1 MMKVRLALDPLQ
13 GALVSTSA
21 SVVAKDGFVNQTALA
36 ALSKKIEKAA
46 SDFTHEPKVKP
57 AKTSTQLVYT
67 VPGLGLKEGR
77 VVAKAITAI
86 EGIASAKPTVTAKKR
101 KTGPDL
107 KTLVITVVV
116 NGVGKAASAIIKQ
129 VTSLV
134 SSSLKPQP
142 EKYYVVS
149 AKSKVVD
156 FDASKQAG
164 KKGQS
169 TTYLARRAVKI
180 ALRSKLS
187 ATVRLLLPVY
197 AKGVLPAAVEKEMM
211 VAESAIKQHIKSIA
225 AQQKIISG
233 IQDAQKASRE
243 AALDS
248 AAKWFTDTLGEKA
261 VVKAQGVMGGSTVIV
276 KLGDT
281 YVSLS
286 PSDASAFAKAKRA

>member
-1 MMKVRLALDPLQ
+1 MKVTLALDPTQ

-46 SDFTHEPKVKP
+46 ADFTHEPKVKP
-57 AKTSTQLVYT
+57 AKTSTQLIYT
-67 VPGLGLKEGR
+67 IPGLGLKDGR

-86 EGIASAKPTVTAKKR
+86 EGVSAAKPTVLTKAR
-101 KTGPDL
+101 KSGPDS
-107 KTLVITVVV
+107 KTLVIAVVV
-116 NGVGKAASAIIKQ
+116 NSVGKAAAPLIKQ
-129 VTSLV
+129 VSSLI

-180 ALRSKLS
+180 ALRTKLS
-187 ATVRLLLPVY
+187 ATVRQLLPIY
-197 AKGVLPAAVEKEMM
+197 AKGVLPAALEKEMLL
-211 VAESAIKQHIKSIA
+211 AESAIKQHIKSIA
-225 AQQKIISG
+225 AQQKIIAG
-233 IQDAQKASRE
+233 IQGTQKASRE
-243 AALDS
+243 ATLES
-248 AAKWFTDTLGEKA
+248 AAKWFTDTIGEKA

>member
-1 MMKVRLALDPLQ
+1 MMKVTLALDPMQ

-36 ALSKKIEKAA
+36 ALSKKIEKAV
-46 SDFTHEPKVKP
+46 SDFKHEPKVKQ
-57 AKTSTQLVYT
+57 AKASTQLVYS
-67 VPGLGLKEGR
+67 VSGLGLKEGR

-86 EGIASAKPTVTAKKR
+86 EGVAAAKPTVTAKKR

-107 KTLVITVVV
+107 KTLVLTVVV
-116 NGVGKAASAIIKQ
+116 NSAGKTAAGIIKQ

-187 ATVRLLLPVY
+187 ATVRQLLPVY
-197 AKGVLPAAVEKEMM
+197 AKGVLPAALEKEMLA
-211 VAESAIKQHIKSIA
+211 AESAIKQHIKAIA
-225 AQQKIISG
+225 AQQKTIAG
-233 IQDAQKASRE
+233 IQDAQKSARE
-243 AALDS
+243 AILDRAAL
-248 AAKWFTDTLGEKA
+248 WFTRLLGDKD
-261 VVKAQGVMGGSTVIV
+261 VVKTQGVMGGSTVIV
-276 KLGDT
+276 KLSDT

-286 PSDASAFAKAKRA
+286 PSDASAFAKAKRT

>member
-1 MMKVRLALDPLQ
+1 MKVTLALDPTQ

-36 ALSKKIEKAA
+36 ALSKKIEKAV
-46 SDFTHEPKVKP
+46 SGFNHEPKINS
-57 AKTSTQLVYT
+57 ATASTKLVYT
-67 VPGLGLKEGR
+67 IPGLGLKDGSI
-77 VVAKAITAI
+77 VAKAIKAI
-86 EGIASAKPTVTAKKR
+86 DGIAAAKPTVTAKKR

-107 KTLVITVVV
+107 KTLVLTVIV
-116 NGVGKAASAIIKQ
+116 NSSGKAASSIIKQ
-129 VTSLV
+129 VSSLV

-169 TTYLARRAVKI
+169 TTYLSRRAVKI
-180 ALRSKLS
+180 ALRTKVT
-187 ATVRLLLPVY
+187 AAVRLLLPVY
-197 AKGVLPAAVEKEMM
+197 AKGVLPAALEKEMLL
-211 VAESAIKQHIKSIA
+211 AESAIKQHIKSIA

-233 IQDAQKASRE
+233 IQDTQKASRE
-243 AALDS
+243 ATLDS
-248 AAKWFTDTLGEKA
+248 AAKWFTDTLGDKA

>member
-1 MMKVRLALDPLQ
+1 MMKVTLALDPTQ

-36 ALSKKIEKAA
+36 ALSKKIEKAV
-46 SDFTHEPKVKP
+46 SDFTHEPKVKS
-57 AKTSTQLVYT
+57 AKASTQLVYS
-67 VPGLGLKEGR
+67 VSGLGLKEGR

-86 EGIASAKPTVTAKKR
+86 EGVAAAKPTVTAKKR

-107 KTLVITVVV
+107 KTLVLTVVV
-116 NGVGKAASAIIKQ
+116 NSVGKTASGIIKQ

-187 ATVRLLLPVY
+187 ATVRQLLPVY
-197 AKGVLPAAVEKEMM
+197 AKGVLPAALEKEMLA
-211 VAESAIKQHIKSIA
+211 AEAAIKQHIRAIV

-233 IQDAQKASRE
+233 IQDAQKSARE
-243 AALDS
+243 ATLDS
-248 AAKWFTDTLGEKA
+248 AAKWFTDTLGDKA

-276 KLGDT
+276 KLGAT